1 MSGIGDPHVSFLP
14 GTGTGSGASGFDERV
29 WGLDDPDHPALPV
42 APCLVFVGSLTIT
55 IALAVVPWLAEVSE
69 PAVARVFF
77 LIFALS
83 AAATYAAY
91 RPVKRLDA
99 AHPGPRRRISVS
111 ELPKALQADAMR
123 MLRALAAAES
133 TVRRLR
139 GSALHHRLE
148 AQLPDLRSAAW
159 RALSVGRRA
168 HDLGTA
174 GEVAI
179 AAQRDDLV
187 QLVSRKLSKLQR
199 PLAEQANRFE
209 AVARSLAAI
218 EAGMRLNS
226 PAIAQALHEEA
237 TAFAGDEVGAELR
250 LSSVEDEVASVRDAV
265 ADMAA
270 LLSMLEAE

>member
-14 GTGTGSGASGFDERV
+14 DERV

-42 APCLVFVGSLTIT
+42 APSLVFVGSLTIT
-55 IALAVVPWLAEVSE
+55 IALGVVPWLAEVSE

-91 RPVKRLDA
+91 RPVRKLSD

-148 AQLPDLRSAAW
+148 AQLPDLRSATW
-159 RALSVGRRA
+159 RALSVARRA

-179 AAQRDDLV
+179 AAQRADLV

-237 TAFAGDEVGAELR
+237 ATSSAGDEVGAELR